1 MMQASKSVLFIDPPE
16 FCIRVESLVTPRL
29 RERPIVVAAP
39 GAERATVLALSAEA
53 RAAGVSR
60 GTAVL
65 LAKKLCPDLVVLPP
79 NPELYARASR
89 ALHAVVSRY
98 APIIEPH
105 GWGHSFCDVTG
116 TEMLF
121 GPPVDVA
128 WKMSR
133 AVREEVRLPLAIGVA
148 ANKLVSEVAAEVA
161 KAGRRSGGSAG
172 SDDLMPVAP
181 GEEAKFLA
189 PNHVDLL
196 PDLEQKLRDRLDEYQ
211 LERIGQIAEIPTP
224 DLCAVF
230 GARGRS
236 LHAATLGIDPRPVL
250 PPTVKAE
257 FRVEHTLAT
266 DTNDRGELDRL
277 LTTLVDALGR
287 RLRRRNLATRR
298 LRLLITYADWMETA
312 RTMTVPSLQL
322 DSDLRA
328 AARAAFAAAVT
339 RTVAVRAVGLV
350 VDGLVEAG
358 VQLELWADG
367 PAVRRSGG
375 QQQAIDRIT
384 TRWGAVGIRRGAT
397 AGSVLVA

>member
-1 MMQASKSVLFIDPPE
+1 MMLASKSVLFLDPPE

-60 GTAVL
+60 GTAVR
-65 LAKKLCPDLVVLPP
+65 LAQKLCPDLIVLPP

-89 ALHAVVSRY
+89 ALHAVIERY

-105 GWGHSFCDVTG
+105 GWGHAFCDVTG
-116 TEMLF
+116 TERLF

-161 KAGRRSGGSAG
+161 KAGRRLGGSAG
-172 SDDLMPVAP
+172 SDSLVPVAQ

-189 PNHVDLL
+189 PNHIDLL

-211 LERIGQIAEIPTP
+211 LERIGQIAAIPAH
-224 DLCAVF
+224 DLAAVF

-277 LTTLVDALGR
+277 LAALADALGR

-322 DSDLRA
+322 DTDLRA
-328 AARAAFAAAVT
+328 AARAAFAIAVT
-339 RTVAVRAVGLV
+339 RTVAIRMVGLV

-358 VQLELWADG
+358 VQLELWDSET
-367 PAVRRSGG
+367 VRQEDRRTA
-375 QQQAIDRIT
+375 AIDRIH
-384 TRWGAVGIRRGAT
+384 TRWGGNGIRRGVV
-397 AGSVLVA
+397 AGSVQVA

>member
-1 MMQASKSVLFIDPPE
+1 
-16 FCIRVESLVTPRL
+16 RVESLVTPRL
-29 RERPIVVAAP
+29 RDRPIVVAAP

-53 RAAGVSR
+53 RAAGVAR
-60 GTAVL
+60 GTAVR
-65 LAKKLCPDLVVLPP
+65 LAQKLCPDLIVLPP

-89 ALHAVVSRY
+89 ALNAVVARY

-116 TEMLF
+116 TERLF
-121 GPPVDVA
+121 GTPVDVA

-133 AVREEVRLPLAIGVA
+133 AVREEVRIPLAVGVA

-161 KAGRRSGGSAG
+161 KAVRRSGGQAV
-172 SDDLMPVAP
+172 SDYLIPVAP
-181 GEEAKFLA
+181 GDEAKFLA

-211 LERIGQIAEIPTP
+211 LERIGQIAAIPAP
-224 DLCAVF
+224 DLCSVF

-250 PPTVKAE
+250 PPTVRAE
-257 FRVEHTLAT
+257 FRVEHTFAT

-277 LTTLVDALGR
+277 ITALADALGR
-287 RLRRRNLATRR
+287 RLRRRNLAARR
-298 LRLLITYADWMETA
+298 LRLMITYADWMEAA
-312 RTMTVPSLQL
+312 RALPLRSLQL
-322 DSDLRA
+322 DADLRA
-328 AARAAFAAAVT
+328 AARAAFALAVT
-339 RTVAVRAVGLV
+339 RTVAIRTVGMV

-367 PAVRRSGG
+367 RTGGWAEDPLQTAVDRVRS
-375 QQQAIDRIT
+375 
-384 TRWGAVGIRRGAT
+384 RWRTAVIRRGAA

>member
-1 MMQASKSVLFIDPPE
+1 MKSVLFLDPPE

-65 LAKKLCPDLVVLPP
+65 LAKKLCPDLIVLPP

-89 ALHAVVSRY
+89 ALHVVVSRY

-116 TEMLF
+116 TERLF
-121 GPPVDVA
+121 GPAVDVA

-133 AVREEVRLPLAIGVA
+133 AVREEVRLPLAVGVA

-161 KAGRRSGGSAG
+161 KAENRRSDAQTL
-172 SDDLMPVAP
+172 SDILVPVAP
-181 GEEAKFLA
+181 GDEAKFLA

-211 LERIGQIAEIPTP
+211 LERIGQVAAIPAP

-250 PPTVKAE
+250 PPAVKAE

-277 LTTLVDALGR
+277 LAALADALGR
-287 RLRRRNLATRR
+287 RLRRRKLAAQR
-298 LRLLITYADWMETA
+298 LRLMITYADWMEAAHA
-312 RTMTVPSLQL
+312 RPLPALQL
-322 DSDLRA
+322 DTDLRA
-328 AARAAFAAAVT
+328 AARAAFAIAVT
-339 RTVAVRAVGLV
+339 RTVAIRTVGLV
-350 VDGLVEAG
+350 VDQLVEAG
-358 VQLELWADG
+358 VQLELWESWTDG
-367 PAVRRSGG
+367 QEDRRTE
-375 QQQAIDRIT
+375 AMDKIHA
-384 TRWGAVGIRRGAT
+384 RWGRSGIRRGVV
-397 AGSVLVA
+397 AGSVQMA

>member
-1 MMQASKSVLFIDPPE
+1 MLSKSVLFLDPPE
-16 FCIRVESLVTPRL
+16 FRIRVESLVSSHL

-53 RAAGVSR
+53 RAAGIAR
-60 GTAVL
+60 GTEVR
-65 LAKKLCPDLVVLPP
+65 LARKLCPDLVVLPP

-89 ALHAVVSRY
+89 ALHAVIARF
-98 APIIEPH
+98 APIIEPR
-105 GWGHSFCDVTG
+105 GWGHAFCDVTG
-116 TEMLF
+116 TERLF

-128 WKMSR
+128 WKMSQ
-133 AVREEVRLPLAIGVA
+133 AVREEVRLPLAVGVA

-161 KAGRRSGGSAG
+161 KADRRTGGQVDG
-172 SDDLMPVAP
+172 DYLVPVAQ
-181 GEEAKFLA
+181 GDEAKFLA

-211 LERIGQIAEIPTP
+211 LERIGQVAEIPTP

-230 GARGRS
+230 GSRGRS

-277 LTTLVDALGR
+277 LAALADTLGR

-312 RTMTVPSLQL
+312 RTMAVPSLQL
-322 DSDLRA
+322 DTDLRA
-328 AARAAFAAAVT
+328 AVRAAFAIAVT
-339 RTVAVRAVGLV
+339 RTVAIRTVGLV
-350 VDGLVEAG
+350 VDQLVEAG
-358 VQLELWADG
+358 VQLELWQGDWATGRLD
-367 PAVRRSGG
+367 G
-375 QQQAIDRIT
+375 QQKALDRIT
-384 TRWGAVGIRRGAT
+384 TRWGTNGLRRGAIT
-397 AGSVLVA
+397 PLVA